1 MGAIPG
7 ELEVHVSTCILKLC
21 GEVDDYGEGSVSI
34 TSTMTDILICCNGGS
49 RVTYVVHRAHQPYSI
64 KENSEHL

>member
-7 ELEVHVSTCILKLC
+7 ELEVHIPTCILELC
-21 GEVDDYGEGSVSI
+21 SEVDNHGEGCVSI
-34 TSTMTDILICCNGGS
+34 TSTVTDILMWCNGGS
-49 RVTYVVHRAHQPYSI
+49 RVTYVVHRVHQPYSL

>member
-34 TSTMTDILICCNGGS
+34 TSTVTDIPMWSN
-49 RVTYVVHRAHQPYSI
+49 
-64 KENSEHL
+64 